1 MLALLPDNNNSQSGG
16 QFEEIEE
23 EEPELL
29 HGIAVRN
36 TKVPFLDQVD
46 VEELP
51 VNEDPYYVN
60 PIQFDTEDNTPDSE
74 TESSTEGGDEDLENS
89 DHEESSSGSSGD
101 DTDDDDT
108 DLELRADYEAEAQFL
123 LPPSK
128 KALHAEILDEYE
140 VEPKSPSYAG
150 SETSADHEAEAEAL
164 LPLSQKALRA
174 KILDGYKVE
183 AKPPSFGI
191 QPVSLTKVQIH
202 SLSQWVVFQLTNST
216 RRAHEAYSKVLS
228 AAIGEPVMSI
238 DRCRRLAQKIT
249 NFMPKYIPICP
260 GKCIAFTGDHK
271 DKIVCD
277 FLRKQKKGPLVAC
290 GRDRNLPGT
299 TKPAA
304 QFMVLPIV
312 PIIRSMFA
320 NYEKSDLL
328 RYRDRLVKAAIE
340 LLCKGKDVKYSD
352 YANSKTHMDHIMKQG
367 LFKDECDMLYIMSV
381 DGAMLTLK
389 KQSDSWF
396 LILIILNLPPEI
408 RYRAENVI
416 TVFSTP
422 GPEPPG
428 DLSTFMYPVVQE
440 LLQIENGIW
449 IWDAFRSAYI
459 IHRAS
464 AAGHS
469 ADQPGQNKNNG
480 HLGINSLH
488 GNFFNLKLIGMRSS
502 AKGCKRIYWCVTVPE
517 GAKKLNP
524 GRPDYDLDNL
534 PEFTDKDYWNAIEE
548 LEQAEDEKT
557 RKHIVN
563 KYGIVRLPLL
573 GAFKT
578 YSWPQFFFSDPFHL
592 LYENNMANF
601 WDLWTSI
608 TNSDEVTHLSVEQAT
623 IFGQE
628 VTKSMAT
635 IPAVFTGPV
644 RDPHLKRNTQY
655 KMFEW
660 KALTHWLTIPILL
673 ELEMPMEVVR
683 NFARFVKIVNFAME
697 ITGRTEDDLTTIRK
711 EIVIFLNEFQ
721 GLYVDDETKAS
732 RMRLSMFHL
741 LYIPEHIRWNGSYRI
756 GSQGTLERHIGVLE
770 HRIRSRK
777 EPFVNLAN
785 KIYEDQLVKNLLHY
799 YPSLGIPVD
808 PPKPRAPTGKV
819 HIRKKEKQDNNSVYS
834 QHLRAVCKWLKV
846 KYDTD
851 INWLER
857 FGKVP
862 LPSGVYLRSRLNE
875 SGSKQGQGV
884 SRSAKY
890 FEAVEHGRQV
900 FGEALS
906 FYEDTIRNVLLVVYH
921 PFIDVETHWDAVTYG
936 KQSNTL
942 EVMKV
947 ESINN
952 PIGISYGKQ
961 KRIYIYRKHSAMSVY
976 DGDM

>member
-1 MLALLPDNNNSQSGG
+1 MFCGCSICYGVSQRPRTRKTIQGHLKRDRELVLNHEHDPTIHQFLLDCIEGNEKLLEQSKRVRMPKSQPTDDYGRHSYDSGAPSSFLDNEIGQSG
-16 QFEEIEE
+16 EEIEE
-23 EEPELL
+23 DERVEEEPETL

-36 TKVPFLDQVD
+36 TDVPFLDQVNI
-46 VEELP
+46 EELP
-51 VNEDPYYVN
+51 VDEDPYYVN
-60 PIQFDTEDNTPDSE
+60 PLQFDVESGASDSE
-74 TESSTEGGDEDLENS
+74 TESGIESDTESEDEDQGDS
-89 DHEESSSGSSGD
+89 DPEELSSGSGGD
-101 DTDDDDT
+101 DTNDDT
-108 DLELRADYEAEAQFL
+108 DSELSADYEAEAQFL
-123 LPPSK
+123 LSPSK
-128 KALHAEILDEYE
+128 NALRAKFLDGYE

-150 SETSADHEAEAEAL
+150 SETSVDYEAE
-164 LPLSQKALRA
+164 LPPSQKALRA

-183 AKPPSFGI
+183 PKPPSFGI
-191 QPVSLTKVQIH
+191 QPVALTKVQIY
-202 SLSQWVVFQLTNST
+202 SLSQ
-216 RRAHEAYSKVLS
+216 
-228 AAIGEPVMSI
+228 
-238 DRCRRLAQKIT
+238 
-249 NFMPKYIPICP
+249 
-260 GKCIAFTGDHK
+260 
-271 DKIVCD
+271 
-277 FLRKQKKGPLVAC
+277 
-290 GRDRNLPGT
+290 
-299 TKPAA
+299 
-304 QFMVLPIV
+304 
-312 PIIRSMFA
+312 
-320 NYEKSDLL
+320 
-328 RYRDRLVKAAIE
+328 LVKGAIE
-340 LLCKGKDVKYSD
+340 LFCKGMKVKYSD

-367 LFKDECDMLYIMSV
+367 LFKDECDMLYIMSI

-408 RYRAENVI
+408 RYLAENVI

-464 AAGHS
+464 AAGQS
-469 ADQPGQNKNNG
+469 ADQPGQNKDNG

-517 GAKKLNP
+517 GAKKFNP

-573 GAFKT
+573 AAFKT

-608 TNSDEVTHLSVEQAT
+608 TNPDEITHLSVEQAT
-623 IFGQE
+623 FFGQE

-660 KALTHWLTIPILL
+660 KALTHWLTVPILL

-697 ITGRTEDDLTTIRK
+697 ITGRTEDDLTMIRK
-711 EIVIFLNEFQ
+711 EIVIFLHEFQ
-721 GLYVDDETKAS
+721 ALYVDDETKAS

-741 LYIPEHIRWNGSYRI
+741 LYIPDHIRWNGSYRI

-770 HRIRSRK
+770 RRIRSRK

-785 KIYEDQLVKNLLHY
+785 KIYEGQLVKNLLHY
-799 YPSLGIPVD
+799 YPSLGIPVE
-808 PPKPRAPTGKV
+808 PPKPRVRTGKV
-819 HIRKKEKQDNNSVYS
+819 HIRKKEKEDGNSIYN
-834 QHLRAVCKWLKV
+834 QHLKAICQYLGVA
-846 KYDTD
+846 YSTD
-851 INWLER
+851 INSLER
-857 FGKVP
+857 FDKGK
-862 LPSGVYLRSRLNE
+862 GY
-875 SGSKQGQGV
+875 QGQQDIL
-884 SRSAKY
+884 R
-890 FEAVEHGRQV
+890 E
-900 FGEALS
+900 
-906 FYEDTIRNVLLVVYH
+906 
-921 PFIDVETHWDAVTYG
+921 
-936 KQSNTL
+936 
-942 EVMKV
+942 
-947 ESINN
+947 
-952 PIGISYGKQ
+952 
-961 KRIYIYRKHSAMSVY
+961 
-976 DGDM
+976 